1 MPFSLENLRHRFP
14 KSNIENLNNGHI
26 SEAFLEVD
34 TNLDL
39 VSKLTGKNIDS
50 KNFLSQCLKKE
61 GEFTRKISLPRDV
74 PPYEPSFESLVKQ
87 LDKNKTVISL
97 PHAHVTFKTVDEFQ
111 ARVSKLVDIGM
122 NAIEI
127 SATMP
132 VEWVQVVDQ
141 TRTKYD
147 LLLTFGSD
155 SHGIGKTDAYHGEFM
170 TLNPV
175 LQ

>member
-1 MPFSLENLRHRFP
+1 M
-14 KSNIENLNNGHI
+14 ENLNNGHI
-26 SEAFLEVD
+26 AKAFLEVND
-34 TNLDL
+34 NLDL
-39 VSKLTGKNIDS
+39 VSKLTGQNIDS
-50 KNFLSQCLKKE
+50 KDFLSQCLKKE

-97 PHAHVTFKTVDEFQ
+97 PHAHVTFATVDEFHV
-111 ARVSKLVDIGM
+111 RIGKLVDIGM

-132 VEWVQVVDQ
+132 LEWVQVVDQ
-141 TRTKYD
+141 TSKKYN

-155 SHGIGKTDAYHGEFM
+155 YHGIEKVDTYHGEFM
-170 TLNPV
+170 ELNPV
-175 LQ
+175 FQ